1 MLCIACN
8 YNDSEFSPITITVT
22 GNPDFKELLTHA
34 IGFTYGL
41 LGTSFNCTSPMRSIG
56 LVFSWCFKVTLE
68 GTSTIDLVLQV
79 CLQQNQRTVRCS
91 SLHSAITKRSL
102 EENEVVVG
110 PFYLMDDQPG
120 TEKVTF
126 LDSDKS
132 ITIHTPSAVQEEA
145 LDKRKHSTFSDF
157 VLFQHSTIHSNVRQ
171 FFSGEVLLA
180 IGSGFLFVLSL
191 LEVAALIHTRCRISR
206 EQPDRTG

>member
-1 MLCIACN
+1 LW
-8 YNDSEFSPITITVT
+8 
-22 GNPDFKELLTHA
+22 LTYKVNWP
-34 IGFTYGL
+34 G
-41 LGTSFNCTSPMRSIG
+41 
-56 LVFSWCFKVTLE
+56 FSWCFKVTLE
-68 GTSTIDLVLQV
+68 GSSTIDLVLQV
-79 CLQQNQRTVRCS
+79 CLQQNQRTIRCS
-91 SLHSAITKRSL
+91 SLHSVITKRSL

-120 TEKVTF
+120 TEKVAF

-132 ITIHTPSAVQEEA
+132 ITILTPSAVQEEA

-157 VLFQHSTIHSNVRQ
+157 VLLQRSTIHSNVRQ

-191 LEVAALIHTRCRISR
+191 LVVAALIHIRCRISR